1 MEIIQIVG
9 LGLSATILLV
19 VLRGQS
25 PQIAFLLSLL
35 VGVFIFIFLLDKIQ
49 VVIYLLQRLSVQA
62 GIEMI
67 FLQTILKIIGIAYIA
82 EFAAQIAKDSGEGS
96 IASKIEL
103 AGKVLILVLALP
115 IVQRVIETV
124 LNLLP
129 A

>member
-9 LGLSATILLV
+9 LGLAATILIV

-49 VVIYLLQRLSVQA
+49 LVINLLERLSVQA
-62 GIEMI
+62 GVELI

-82 EFAAQIAKDSGEGS
+82 EFAAQIAKDSGEGA
-96 IASKIEL
+96 IAGKIEL

-115 IVQRVIETV
+115 IVQRVVETV
-124 LNLLP
+124 LNMLP
-129 A
+129 T

>member
-9 LGLSATILLV
+9 LGLAATILTV
-19 VLRGQS
+19 VLRGKS
-25 PQIAFLLSLL
+25 PQIAFLLALL
-35 VGVFIFIFLLDKIQ
+35 VGVFIFIFLLDKISL
-49 VVIYLLQRLSVQA
+49 VISMLERLSVQA
-62 GIEMI
+62 GVEMI

-82 EFAAQIAKDSGEGS
+82 EFAAQIAKDSGEGA

-103 AGKVLILVLALP
+103 AGKILILVLALP
-115 IVQRVIETV
+115 IVQRVVETV

>member
-9 LGLSATILLV
+9 LGLSAVILLV

-35 VGVFIFIFLLDKIQ
+35 VGVFIFIFLLDRITL
-49 VVIYLLQRLSVQA
+49 VIAMLEKLSVQA
-62 GIEMI
+62 GVEMI

-82 EFAAQIAKDSGEGS
+82 EFAAQIAKDSGEGA

-103 AGKVLILVLALP
+103 AGKILILVLALP
-115 IVQRVIETV
+115 IVQRVVETV
-124 LNLLP
+124 INLLP

>member
-9 LGLSATILLV
+9 LGLSAVILIA

-25 PQIAFLLSLL
+25 PQIAFLLALL
-35 VGVFIFIFLLDKIQ
+35 VGVFIFIFLLDKIA
-49 VVIYLLQRLSVQA
+49 VVIYMLQRLSAQA

-82 EFAAQIAKDSGEGS
+82 EFAAQIAKDSGEGA

>member
-9 LGLSATILLV
+9 LGLAATILTV
-19 VLRGQS
+19 MLRGKS
-25 PQIAFLLSLL
+25 PQIAFLLALL
-35 VGVFIFIFLLDKIQ
+35 VGVFIFIFLLDKIAL
-49 VVIYLLQRLSVQA
+49 VISMLERLSVQA
-62 GIEMI
+62 GVEMI

-82 EFAAQIAKDSGEGS
+82 EFAAQIAKDSGEGA

-103 AGKVLILVLALP
+103 AGKILILVLALP
-115 IVQRVIETV
+115 IVQRVVETV

>member
-9 LGLSATILLV
+9 LGLAATILIV
-19 VLRGQS
+19 VIRKQS

-35 VGVFIFIFLLDKIQ
+35 VGVFIFIFLIDKIQ
-49 VVIYLLQRLSVQA
+49 LVIQMLEKLSVQA
-62 GIEMI
+62 GVEMI

-82 EFAAQIAKDSGEGS
+82 EFAAQIAKDSGEGA

-103 AGKVLILVLALP
+103 AGKILILVLALP
-115 IVQRVIETV
+115 IVQRVVETV
-124 LNLLP
+124 INLLP

>member
-9 LGLSATILLV
+9 LGLAATILLV

-25 PQIAFLLSLL
+25 PQIAFLLALL
-35 VGVFIFIFLLDKIQ
+35 VGVFIFIFLLDKISL
-49 VVIYLLQRLSVQA
+49 VISLLERLSVQA
-62 GIEMI
+62 GVEMI

-103 AGKVLILVLALP
+103 AGKILILVLALP
-115 IVQRVIETV
+115 IVQRVVETV

-129 A
+129 T

>member
-1 MEIIQIVG
+1 MDIIQIVG
-9 LGLSATILLV
+9 LGLTATMLIV
-19 VLRGQS
+19 VVKGKS

-49 VVIYLLQRLSVQA
+49 LVINLLEKLSVQA
-62 GIEMI
+62 GVEMI

-82 EFAAQIAKDSGEGS
+82 EFAAQIAKDAGEGS

-115 IVQRVIETV
+115 IVQRVVETV

-129 A
+129 T

>member
-9 LGLSATILLV
+9 LGLATTILIV
-19 VLRGQS
+19 VLKGKS
-25 PQIAFLLSLL
+25 PEIAFLLSLL
-35 VGVFIFIFLLDKIQ
+35 VGIFIFIFLLDKIAL
-49 VVIYLLQRLSVQA
+49 VIGLLEKLSIQA
-62 GIEMI
+62 GVELI

-82 EFAAQIAKDSGEGS
+82 EFGAQIAKDSGENS

-115 IVQRVIETV
+115 IVQRVVEVV

-129 A
+129 S